1 MLGTDV
7 VADPHSRTVRPGKA
21 AIGVVRRSGKSIA
34 DLVDDDNE
42 VFRWIE
48 RTPFADKICSMILF
62 VPAYRV
68 GIRIALFFAA
78 FRAPNVATA
87 S

>member
-7 VADPHSRTVRPGKA
+7 VADPHSRTVRPGKV

-62 VPAYRV
+62 VPEYQV
-68 GIRIALFFAA
+68 GIRMALSFAPL
-78 FRAPNVATA
+78 RLPKVA
-87 S
+87 